1 MSWDLEERPKHVA
14 QWGKAIFFI
23 ICRKTDDITH
33 INHVEIQKKYPHNE
47 AEGAAYLFFSQAVE
61 GQLFLYSV
69 ACVDHQVRVC
79 WAEGSQA
86 GRWAVILQHKLFID
100 I

>member
-1 MSWDLEERPKHVA
+1 MILHTLTMWRY
-14 QWGKAIFFI
+14 
-23 ICRKTDDITH
+23 
-33 INHVEIQKKYPHNE
+33 KKNSPHNE
-47 AEGAAYLFFSQAVE
+47 AGGAAYLFFSQAVE
-61 GQLFLYSV
+61 GQLFLYSEP
-69 ACVDHQVRVC
+69 CVDHQVRVC